1 MKFVIV
7 GAPRTGTT
15 MFLVTLN
22 TLEQFDVY
30 GELLGMHN
38 KNPVPHPQKYIE
50 DQRVKTF
57 NAASKKNNMNMNK
70 FLNFI
75 FNNKKHVGFKLL
87 YQHAIRLP
95 QAVKYIQN
103 PENNIYSVHL
113 KRKNPVKR
121 AISGRLNKFHHYGTG
136 NNSVNPRGVLKST
149 KDGEKWDRHIYKMF
163 GGDKYMSMY
172 FEDFTKDTNAD
183 VMDFTEVFDFFGLD
197 INPMVKVP
205 TKKYGPDKLID
216 RVGNYGELYN
226 YFKKNAPEYLKYVEE

>member
-1 MKFVIV
+1 MKFVVV

-15 MFLVTLN
+15 MFLATLN
-22 TLEQFDVY
+22 TLEDFNTY
-30 GELLGMHN
+30 SEPLATS
-38 KNPVPHPQKYIE
+38 KRKKPHPQKSLEYFRIKDYKANLKMKE
-50 DQRVKTF
+50 LGM
-57 NAASKKNNMNMNK
+57 NN
-70 FLNFI
+70 FLNWLY
-75 FNNKKHVGFKLL
+75 NTGNHVGFKIL
-87 YQHAIRLP
+87 YQHIDRFP
-95 QAVKYIQN
+95 NAVRYVNKNEVYK
-103 PENNIYSVHL
+103 VHL
-113 KRKNPVKR
+113 IRKNPVKR

-216 RVGNYGELYN
+216 RVGNYGELHK